1 MAAAIKRL
9 LSPTE
14 WADRQIETLKSVGRK
29 NYEVGIAGPKDD
41 PIAAGI
47 RAQPRYVEQMSKAE
61 VLERRKTALEK
72 TDMATWYKYSKEIG
86 AENLVKGVEKRKD
99 KVTKF
104 LGTWQP
110 ILKGHLDK
118 IDALAEVTDSDR
130 ENKMLENLRGLK
142 ALKGK
147 A

>member
-1 MAAAIKRL
+1 MAAVVKRL

-14 WADRQIETLKSVGRK
+14 WADRQVETLRAVGRK

-72 TDMATWYKYSKEIG
+72 TSMAEWYKYSKEIG
-86 AENLVKGVEKRKD
+86 AENLVKGVEKRKA
-99 KVTKF
+99 KVTAF
-104 LGTWQP
+104 TTAFQP
-110 ILKGHLDK
+110 MLADHLSK
-118 IDALAEVTDSDR
+118 IDALPEVTDSDR
-130 ENKMLENLRGLK
+130 ETKMLENLRGLK